1 MRLYYYDNIVLSGK
15 SVEELE
21 REIEELLKT
30 EEIDGS
36 IPN

>member
-30 EEIDGS
+30 EELDGS

>member
-30 EEIDGS
+30 EEMDGS